1 MILGGVL
8 EGGHHVGH
16 GVTEASGHSYH
27 HTGNK
32 KQDEL
37 HCLGLDSIY
46 YLLRSDSRAAVPGNI
61 VQVRGQ

>member
-37 HCLGLDSIY
+37 HCLGLIRFIM
-46 YLLRSDSRAAVPGNI
+46 LRSDSRAAVPGNI